1 MCHENWPE
9 EWISNFYFIFINFG
23 LQYLLPVSVTIFF
36 YLLLYI
42 RISRRQLPLTIS
54 NGDGQTNA
62 IMNGEHS
69 SINKMNSR
77 IVEKSRLKVLK
88 MLITI
93 VSVFV
98 LSWLPLYV
106 IFCFIKFTQIDENS
120 FKGMIHSIYI
130 HFIVQYQICLFQ
142 N

>member
-36 YLLLYI
+36 YLLLYVK
-42 RISRRQLPLTIS
+42 ISRRQLPLIIS

-62 IMNGEHS
+62 IMNDEHS

-130 HFIVQYQICLFQ
+130 HFIVQY
-142 N
+142 